1 MYLFFLILPYSTF
14 SQNIKVHSIIKLE
27 NSIPEE
33 CGVKLL
39 FEKGNIE
46 MNVKIKKINNETY
59 TYFEAISL
67 GKKFENI
74 DIITEDISIVEL
86 ISKEPQ
92 FMKNKIFF
100 EINTNKNEIAKN
112 QTANFFQNLIVS
124 GGKII
129 IDSQTFEISGPVD
142 SKVRLEYLFCTGEMF
157 HPKYDK

>member
-1 MYLFFLILPYSTF
+1 
-14 SQNIKVHSIIKLE
+14 
-27 NSIPEE
+27 
-33 CGVKLL
+33 
-39 FEKGNIE
+39 

-67 GKKFENI
+67 GKKFENV
-74 DIITEDISIVEL
+74 DIITENLSIVEL
-86 ISKEPQ
+86 ISTEPQ
-92 FMKNKIFF
+92 FIKNKIFF